1 MTDDELIRLLKAA
14 VPATVERRP
23 ARDLWPLVVARV
35 RVPARSYWLDIGLA
49 AGVILALLLFP
60 EYVPLLAY
68 HL

>member
-1 MTDDELIRLLKAA
+1 MTDDELIRLLKDA
-14 VPATVERRP
+14 VRPTVEGRP
-23 ARDLWPLVVARV
+23 ARDLWPRVADRV
-35 RVPARSYWLDIGLA
+35 RGPVGGYWLDIGLA

>member
-14 VPATVERRP
+14 VPPTSDQRP
-23 ARDLWPLVVARV
+23 SRDLWPLVVDRV
-35 RVPARSYWLDIGLA
+35 QAPAGGHWIDLGLA

-60 EYVPLLAY
+60 EYVALLAY

>member
-14 VPATVERRP
+14 LPPTSEQRRS
-23 ARDLWPLVVARV
+23 RDLWPLVLDRV
-35 RVPARSYWLDIGLA
+35 HAPVRGYWIDIGLA

>member
-14 VPATVERRP
+14 VPPTLERRP
-23 ARDLWPLVVARV
+23 SRDLWPLVANRV
-35 RVPARSYWLDIGLA
+35 RTPAGGYWLDIGLA
-49 AGVILALLLFP
+49 AGVFLALVLFP

>member
-14 VPATVERRP
+14 VPPTLGRRP
-23 ARDLWPLVVARV
+23 SRDLWPLVVDRV
-35 RVPARSYWLDIGLA
+35 RGPVGGYWFDIGLA
-49 AGVILALLLFP
+49 AGLILALLLFP